1 MHAAFKELLNLRDGA
16 PVAADVAQHVSTCA
30 ACQAQLGRLDELK
43 RKLQQL
49 PQYAPP
55 PHVWRAIRAEME
67 RASPRRSHRYA
78 ALSAAAT
85 VLIAVSLAVLQGPRH
100 ETAVHSENSTE
111 AVTQL
116 VTRSQQL
123 EDLLQHL
130 PPRPAVE
137 RAATSAAID
146 DLQSRIE
153 MLDVQ
158 LSATAARDGD
168 RENVR
173 RLWDTR
179 VQLLHSLIDVRYAE
193 SLRDVDGTYYSPYSG
208 VI

>member
-1 MHAAFKELLNLRDGA
+1 MHATFKELLNLRDGA
-16 PVAADVAQHVSTCA
+16 PVAAEVARHVSACA
-30 ACQAQLGRLDELK
+30 ACQAQLARLDELK

-67 RASPRRSHRYA
+67 RAVPRRSHRYA

-85 VLIAVSLAVLQGPRH
+85 VLIAVSLAVLEVPRH
-100 ETAVHSENSTE
+100 ETAVRSEE
-111 AVTQL
+111 ALGRL

-130 PPRPAVE
+130 PPRPSVE
-137 RAATSAAID
+137 RAATSATID
-146 DLQSRIE
+146 DLQSKIQL
-153 MLDVQ
+153 LDVQ
-158 LSATAARDGD
+158 LSAAAAREGD
-168 RENVR
+168 HEQVR
-173 RLWDTR
+173 RLWGTR

-193 SLRDVDGTYYSPYSG
+193 SLRDVDGTYNSPYNG